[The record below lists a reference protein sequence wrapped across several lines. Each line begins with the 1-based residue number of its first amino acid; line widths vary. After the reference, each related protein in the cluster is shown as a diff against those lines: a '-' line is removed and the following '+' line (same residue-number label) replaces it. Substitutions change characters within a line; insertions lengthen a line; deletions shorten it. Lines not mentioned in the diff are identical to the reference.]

1 MRQWPAYR
9 QVGLVAAPVA
19 AADEEPQRRVLSRSM
34 AGLKPGGSREAIDPP
49 LYPRCDLI
57 DYLAQALSAFKAASA
72 EAFVVWAA
80 PTTFMLLPVAG
91 WLSTI

>member
-1 MRQWPAYR
+1 MAAQLQRLTKSLNVECSQGPW
-9 QVGLVAAPVA
+9 QV
-19 AADEEPQRRVLSRSM
+19 
-34 AGLKPGGSREAIDPP
+34 LKPRGSREAIDLPV
-49 LYPRCDLI
+49 YPRCDLI